1 MNRFR
6 LTPATFGL
14 ALCLFA
20 NTSFAQYVWIDEKGV
35 KQFSDMPPPANVP
48 TSRILKQPSGAPSK
62 STTTSDADQ
71 PGDATKP
78 ASAQTKGP
86 MTTAEQN
93 AEFKKRRVEQAEKE
107 KKAAEQAKHDAD
119 KAANCDRARSYLRSL
134 EAGERIARTD
144 ANGERAYLS
153 DEQRNHELQET
164 RRYLA
169 DCK

>member
-1 MNRFR
+1 MNCFRFA
-6 LTPATFGL
+6 PVTFGL
-14 ALCLFA
+14 ALYFFA

-35 KQFSDMPPPANVP
+35 KQFSDMPPPTNVP
-48 TSRILKQPSGAPSK
+48 ASHILKQPSGTLSK

-71 PGDATKP
+71 PGETAKP

-93 AEFKKRRVEQAEKE
+93 AEFKKRRAEQTEKE
-107 KKAAEQAKHDAD
+107 KKATEQAKHDAD

-134 EAGERIARTD
+134 ETGERIARTD
-144 ANGERAYLS
+144 TNGERTYLS
-153 DEQRNHELQET
+153 DEQKNHELQET